1 MVVLWRWWVEI
12 VGEGCWRV
20 AEVSLTLD
28 GVPVRIVIL
37 WDVQRRGAQLS
48 WPLCRPSDATDR
60 RAHARRAT
68 RDGEC
73 FKELS
78 SCASVPSVSNSSARA
93 CSRHVIKPL
102 VENRDR

>member
-60 RAHARRAT
+60 RGTRTTRNARRRVLHKGRRRARLCRRFQSHRFEHAR
-68 RDGEC
+68 DM
-73 FKELS
+73 S
-78 SCASVPSVSNSSARA
+78 
-93 CSRHVIKPL
+93 
-102 VENRDR
+102 